1 MCLCGSNKNQLKNRD
16 KMRILYYDCFAGI
29 SGDMNLGAMIDLGVD
44 PDYLKTELQKLK
56 IEGFHLEVQKDMRRG
71 ISGTKATV
79 VIENPENEK
88 HRHLRH
94 VEELVNQSSLSSEVK
109 TRSLK
114 IFDLIAVAEGKVHN
128 ISKERVHFHEVGALD
143 SIADIV
149 GAAIC
154 LEALK
159 VDKVMASPIQ
169 LGGGMVKCAHGIMP
183 VPAPATALI
192 VENVPVRTGLV
203 QHEATTP
210 TGAAILVATVDE
222 FTEQTNFKIQKT
234 AYGIGHRDVSE
245 VANVLRVY
253 LAEDDTVADN
263 TKIESATMVECN
275 IDDMNP
281 EWYDQLFRKLFEAGA
296 SDVFL
301 TPIIMKKSRP
311 ANTLSVLCGNKI
323 LPEIKSVIFN
333 NSTTIGL
340 REYAVTKTVLE
351 RREEEVETDLGKVKV
366 KTSYFQGRKI
376 RFKPESDEIIRLA
389 NEHGLSMNE
398 VEQIIAKNR

>member
-1 MCLCGSNKNQLKNRD
+1 MK
-16 KMRILYYDCFAGI
+16 ILYYDCFAGI
-29 SGDMNLGAMIDLGVD
+29 SGDMNLGALIDLGVD
-44 PDYLKTELQKLK
+44 SDYLIAELQKLN
-56 IEGFHLEVQKDMRRG
+56 IEGFHLEIQKDIRRG

-79 VIENPENEK
+79 VVENPENEK

-94 VEELVNQSSLSSEVK
+94 VEELVNQSTLSPEVK
-109 TRSLK
+109 SLSLK
-114 IFDLIAVAEGKVHN
+114 IFDLIAVAEGKVHDV
-128 ISKERVHFHEVGALD
+128 SKERVHFHEVGALD

-154 LEALK
+154 LDYLK
-159 VDKVMASPIQ
+159 VDKVMSSPIQ

-192 VENVPVRTGLV
+192 VQNVPVKTGLV

-222 FTEQTNFKIQKT
+222 FTEQIDFQIQKT

-245 VANVLRVY
+245 VPNVLRVY
-253 LAEDDTVADN
+253 LSESKETPDN
-263 TKIESATMVECN
+263 TRLEEAWMLECN

-281 EWYDQLFRKLFEAGA
+281 EWYDHLFGKLFDAGA

-311 ANTLSVLCGNKI
+311 ANMLSVLCSKKI
-323 LPEIKSVIFN
+323 APEMKVIIFN

-340 REYAVTKTVLE
+340 REYSVTKTVLE
-351 RREEEVETDLGKVKV
+351 RQEKEIETELGKVRV
-366 KTSYFQGRKI
+366 KCSSFQGKEI
-376 RFKPESDEIIRLA
+376 RFKPEFEDLKKLA
-389 NEHGLSMNE
+389 TEHGISLNE
-398 VEQIIAKNR
+398 VEKIINKSL

>member
-1 MCLCGSNKNQLKNRD
+1 
-16 KMRILYYDCFAGI
+16 MRILYYDCFAGI
-29 SGDMNLGAMIDLGVD
+29 SGDMNLGALIDLGVD
-44 PDYLKTELQKLK
+44 PDYLIAELQKLN
-56 IEGFHLEVQKDMRRG
+56 IEGFHLEIQKDMRRG

-79 VIENPENEK
+79 VIENQENEK

-94 VEELVNQSSLSSEVK
+94 VEELINQSSLSPEVK
-109 TRSLK
+109 ILSLK
-114 IFDLIAVAEGKVHN
+114 IFDLIAVAEGKVHD

-154 LEALK
+154 LDYLK
-159 VDKVMASPIQ
+159 VDKVMSSPIQ

-192 VENVPVRTGLV
+192 VQNVPVKTGLV

-210 TGAAILVATVDE
+210 TGAAILVATVNE
-222 FTEQTNFKIQKT
+222 FTGQINFPIQKT
-234 AYGIGHRDVSE
+234 AYGIGQRDVSE
-245 VANVLRVY
+245 VPNVLRIY
-253 LAEDDTVADN
+253 LSETSDN
-263 TKIESATMVECN
+263 TDHTSQEEAWMLECN

-281 EWYDQLFRKLFEAGA
+281 EWYDHLFATLFNAGA

-311 ANTLSVLCGNKI
+311 ANMLSVLCSKNI
-323 LPEIKSVIFN
+323 VPEMKAIIFN

-340 REYAVTKTVLE
+340 REYPVTKTVLE
-351 RREEEVETDLGKVKV
+351 RQEKEIETELGKVRV
-366 KTSYFQGRKI
+366 KCSYFQGKEI
-376 RFKPESDEIIRLA
+376 RFKPEFEDLKKLA
-389 NEHGLSMNE
+389 TEHGLSLNE
-398 VEQIIAKNR
+398 VEKIIEKSR

>member
-1 MCLCGSNKNQLKNRD
+1 
-16 KMRILYYDCFAGI
+16 MRILYYDCFAGI

-44 PDYLKTELQKLK
+44 PDYLIAELQKLN
-56 IEGFHLEVQKDMRRG
+56 IEGFHLEIQKDMRRG

-94 VEELVNQSSLSSEVK
+94 VEELVNQTTLSPEVK
-109 TRSLK
+109 ILSLK
-114 IFDLIAVAEGKVHN
+114 IFDLIAVAEGKVHD

-154 LEALK
+154 LDYLK
-159 VDKVMASPIQ
+159 VDKVMSSPIQ

-192 VENVPVRTGLV
+192 VQNVPVKTGLV

-210 TGAAILVATVDE
+210 TGAAILVATVDK
-222 FTEQTNFKIQKT
+222 FTDQINFPIQKT
-234 AYGIGHRDVSE
+234 AYGIGQRDVSE
-245 VANVLRVY
+245 VPNVLRVY
-253 LAEDDTVADN
+253 LSESGENTDN
-263 TKIESATMVECN
+263 TILEEAWMLECN

-281 EWYDQLFRKLFEAGA
+281 EWYDHLFATLFNAGA

-311 ANTLSVLCGNKI
+311 ANMLSVLCSKNI
-323 LPEIKSVIFN
+323 VPEMKAIIFN

-340 REYAVTKTVLE
+340 REYPVTKTVLE
-351 RREEEVETDLGKVKV
+351 RQEKEIETELGKVRV
-366 KTSYFQGRKI
+366 KCSYFQGKEI
-376 RFKPESDEIIRLA
+376 RFKPEFEDLKKLA
-389 NEHGLSMNE
+389 NEHGLSLNE
-398 VEQIIAKNR
+398 VEKIISKSR